1 MKLQDIMAILGVAA
15 VTMAFTLGFAAPD
28 QVGAVDQEEN
38 GVTRITPIISQ
49 PTLNIAGLDITLTMD
64 KPDYAPGDKPVIT
77 LEVTNPTDQR
87 VESNVW
93 IGMTSSSLSSRLSR
107 APTMPNYL
115 WSKNMPLAFDTGET
129 QQFQFA
135 TEKEIVAG
143 YTVSITVSDTDQK
156 EAFANLLNLNAGKR
170 RASNE
175 EPVGTVTGEN
185 ATAVNSAAAGLDG
198 R

>member
-1 MKLQDIMAILGVAA
+1 
-15 VTMAFTLGFAAPD
+15 
-28 QVGAVDQEEN
+28 
-38 GVTRITPIISQ
+38 
-49 PTLNIAGLDITLTMD
+49 
-64 KPDYAPGDKPVIT
+64 
-77 LEVTNPTDQR
+77 
-87 VESNVW
+87 
-93 IGMTSSSLSSRLSR
+93 
-107 APTMPNYL
+107 MPNYL